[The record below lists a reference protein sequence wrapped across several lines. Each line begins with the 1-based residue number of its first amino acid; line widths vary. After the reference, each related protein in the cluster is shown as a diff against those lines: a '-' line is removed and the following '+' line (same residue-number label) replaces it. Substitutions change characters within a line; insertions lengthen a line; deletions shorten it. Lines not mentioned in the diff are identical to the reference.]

1 MGNWFSSIKNNI
13 IEPSKPT
20 NNTNISNKNYS
31 KAPKKPTYIFSAAP
45 NFRGLLLRKNK
56 DPNGLMKEL
65 MVNKYEIFNK
75 NLNKDNFAEVFIYNI
90 MNDKE
95 IDVITKIEK
104 LKNFSSSIGFESK
117 QIPNSNSSKGIK
129 NAASII
135 KDNYDNKY
143 KKQIQSAIDK
153 LEKELK
159 KSQNLNTTSQNSNTN
174 SRKMNNNSQNLNK
187 TLQNPNTN
195 SRKMNKTSQNPNTT
209 SQNPNKNSFS

>member
-13 IEPSKPT
+13 IEPPKPA
-20 NNTNISNKNYS
+20 NNTNKSNKNYS
-31 KAPKKPTYIFSAAP
+31 KPPKKPTYIFSAAP
-45 NFRGLLLRKNK
+45 NFRGLLLRKGK

-117 QIPNSNSSKGIK
+117 QFPNSNSSKGIK
-129 NAASII
+129 NAAFII
-135 KDNYDNKY
+135 RENYNTKY
-143 KKQIQSAIDK
+143 KNQIQSAIDK

-159 KSQNLNTTSQNSNTN
+159 KSQNLNTTSQNLNTTSQNSNT
-174 SRKMNNNSQNLNK
+174 KSQNLNK
-187 TLQNPNTN
+187 T
-195 SRKMNKTSQNPNTT
+195 SQN
-209 SQNPNKNSFS
+209 SNKNLFL